1 MTIENGDTLDSHKN
15 DYLSHSKLEVPKS
28 FKYINISGAND
39 PRSVEAII
47 RNKKQCRM
55 LDLNIPT
62 TNMLTR
68 YKQILPSKC
77 NTVKHTVQE
86 TTKSNTNQLLKR
98 KTIRKDT
105 LQYNLTQKKINIR
118 KDTAQ
123 YDHIRR
129 KTNDDSNLPILPLI
143 CKNTETCNALQNNR
157 ATQPNKKKIQHKDK
171 VHNNIAVSENRPQHK
186 FLINYTSKI

>member
-1 MTIENGDTLDSHKN
+1 
-15 DYLSHSKLEVPKS
+15 
-28 FKYINISGAND
+28 
-39 PRSVEAII
+39 
-47 RNKKQCRM
+47 M

-123 YDHIRR
+123 YDHIQR

-143 CKNTETCNALQNNR
+143 YKNTQTCNALQNNR
-157 ATQPNKKKIQHKDK
+157 ATQPKK
-171 VHNNIAVSENRPQHK
+171 N
-186 FLINYTSKI
+186 TT